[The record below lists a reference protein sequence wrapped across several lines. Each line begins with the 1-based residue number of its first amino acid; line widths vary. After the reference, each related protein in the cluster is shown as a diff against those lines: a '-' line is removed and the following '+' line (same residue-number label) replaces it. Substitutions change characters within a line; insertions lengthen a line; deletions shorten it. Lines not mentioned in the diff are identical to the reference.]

1 MILGLDMSTQKTG
14 WSLWDNDEK
23 LVDYGVWQHLGIEEP
38 DWMNRITLM
47 AKGLRKLLVEYG
59 DKIHIAYIEDNPPE
73 LQNSQ
78 TVKMLSHLQ
87 GYMKSIID
95 AYNIPIIFVPVAEW
109 HNAMGFKVAGTKE
122 YNALRKRVSEDVQRM
137 KKVSRNAKGMLKKMS
152 IEYANA
158 HFGTE
163 LNWVAFGSNKNDDDI
178 ADAINIVAYKLGYP
192 KYDLRP
198 MEQILGELG

>member
-1 MILGLDMSTQKTG
+1 
-14 WSLWDNDEK
+14 
-23 LVDYGVWQHLGIEEP
+23 
-38 DWMNRITLM
+38 M

-87 GYMKSIID
+87 GYMKSIVD

-122 YNALRKRVSEDVQRM
+122 YNALRKRISEDVQRM